1 MRRRFILALALC
13 LFLFGCATNTDPDQ
27 AEQTATTDATAS
39 GQYIPGSAI
48 EQQTQGAV
56 RRYDLTEQYLGI
68 TKVGDKVLLVA
79 QGENLKF
86 TELIGSECVIGG
98 TVEIPQSSV
107 WQATHTGLVYYD
119 AEKGEI
125 VFLNPQFQ
133 QLKTVRLPENIQG
146 DPVISE
152 DGGYVF
158 YCTESQV
165 RVLETEHKISR
176 ILKTYSGENQ
186 TLLGSYFD
194 GGLLA
199 CSTTDADSRVSV
211 AFLSAENG
219 QTLATDN
226 GILQLHTFGDS
237 YFLLRQDGIIQ
248 QKVVGMRSDTPRL
261 LLTESQVFSA
271 LEIGGVVGCT
281 LSESGFDLDYYAIT
295 DGKRTGAVQLE
306 GFELPQTILAD
317 RWNNCLWIL
326 TADASDG
333 QQVLL
338 SWNPRGS
345 QVNDETSYVG
355 TMYTAEAPDT
365 EGLNACLARVEQM
378 NKEHGVAIR
387 IWENALKDTNG
398 YTFVP
403 EHQVGAISKTLDE
416 VEQILQMFPGR
427 FLASSSIKR
436 IRILIVRSIN
446 SEVSSTFYW
455 QNSDPTI
462 VLCTGTDIFLG
473 LTKGLGYVIDSNVLG
488 SDSAYGDWDGMNP
501 QGFVYGDAETYSA
514 DYLTGDRKAFL
525 SESAMTSA
533 REDRSQIF
541 WQAVQSDNAESFAS
555 ETMQRKLL
563 VLCQSIR
570 STWNLTQK
578 AESYLWEQY
587 LTEPIAYQG

>member
-1 MRRRFILALALC
+1 MKRLFILVLALT

-27 AEQTATTDATAS
+27 AEQTATTETTAS
-39 GQYIPGSAI
+39 GLYIPASTV

-56 RRYDLTEQYLGI
+56 RRYNLPEQCQGI
-68 TKVGDKVLLVA
+68 TKVGDKVLFVT
-79 QGENLKF
+79 QSENLKF
-86 TELIGSECVIGG
+86 TELIGNECIIGR
-98 TVEIPQSSV
+98 TVEIPEPSV
-107 WQATHTGLVYYD
+107 WRATHTGLVYYD
-119 AEKGEI
+119 DLKGEI
-125 VFLNPQFQ
+125 VFLDSQLQ

-158 YCTESQV
+158 YCTEREV

-176 ILKTYSGENQ
+176 ILKTHSGENP
-186 TLLGSYFD
+186 TLLDSHFD

-199 CSTTDADSRVSV
+199 CSITDADGRVSV

-226 GILQLHTFGDS
+226 EILQLHTFGDS
-237 YFLLRQDGIIQ
+237 YFVLRQDGIIQ
-248 QKVVGMRSDTPRL
+248 QKIVGMRNDIPRL
-261 LLTESQVFSA
+261 LLTEEQAFSA
-271 LEIGGVVGCT
+271 LEIGGIVGCT
-281 LSESGFDLDYYAIT
+281 SSESGFNLDYYSIA

-306 GFELPQTILAD
+306 GFEMPKAILAD

-326 TADASDG
+326 TADARDG

-338 SWNPRGS
+338 SWNPS
-345 QVNDETSYVG
+345 ASPVNDETSYVG
-355 TMYTAEAPDT
+355 TMYTAEAPDV

-378 NKEHGVAIR
+378 NKDHGVAIR

-403 EHQVGAISKTLDE
+403 EHQVGAIGKTLDE

-427 FLASSSIKR
+427 FLANSSIKR

-462 VLCTGTDIFLG
+462 VLCTGSDVVLG
-473 LTKGLGYVIDSNVLG
+473 LTKGLGYVIDSNVLS
-488 SDSAYGDWDGMNP
+488 SDSAYGDWDSMNP
-501 QGFVYGDAETYSA
+501 QGFVYGDTETYSA

-525 SESAMTSA
+525 SETAMSSA

-541 WQAVQSDNAESFAS
+541 WQAVRSDNAESFAS
-555 ETMQRKLL
+555 ETMQKKLL
-563 VLCQSIR
+563 VLCRSIR
-570 STWNLTQK
+570 NTWNLTQK
-578 AESYLWEQY
+578 AESYPWEQY
-587 LTEPIAYQG
+587 LTESIAYEG